1 MRSLRTI
8 WSSPFKSLFCQRRRK
23 AMFGRVFGC
32 LFVAFLLSFVSHAQ
46 TPDPKPPG
54 PPPDPARPPLIPLP
68 QLEDWS
74 FLKDPS
80 KRTDMFDPIKYIA
93 LGHDSYLSLG
103 NEYRMEY
110 ERYTASNFGEGP
122 QDQNGYLLLRELPHF
137 DLHVT
142 KHFRFY
148 NEFQFD
154 YIDWRNGGPRP
165 GIDEDRGD
173 VHQSFMDFGAD
184 VRSGRGF
191 LLRAGRQEMVF
202 GKGRLLDNNEGPN
215 VKISFDGFKT
225 GVSGP
230 KGSLDIFAVKP
241 VTISP
246 GFFDDAPAHGQ
257 SLWGLYGSNLTLGH
271 GPKADLYY
279 IGWDNKSAS
288 YSVSTG
294 KEIRHTV
301 GGRLDQPIG
310 EGPDLDWESAFQ
322 WGAFT
327 DRSIRAYT
335 VQTETGY
342 TFVQSPGHIRPFL
355 RFDVASGSASS
366 DPNGHSL
373 GTFNSLFPRGAYIT
387 PKMPPPFAIVNV
399 IDVHPMT
406 WFQPFAHV
414 ETSIGWDWFWRY
426 STGDGLYGLSGLP
439 VRGTTLNGK
448 VVKDRYIGQLG
459 DMEIRWSPAGHLI
472 FAFNF
477 AGMING
483 AYLNHSGT
491 SNNIT
496 YINSGVTYR
505 F

>member
-1 MRSLRTI
+1 MKPLGTI
-8 WSSPFKSLFCQRRRK
+8 WSSLFKSHFRQPSCNAK
-23 AMFGRVFGC
+23 SVRVFGC
-32 LFVAFLLSFVSHAQ
+32 LLVALLLSFVSHAQ
-46 TPDPKPPG
+46 TPDPNPPG
-54 PPPDPARPPLIPLP
+54 PSPDPARPPLIPLP
-68 QLEDWS
+68 QLENWS
-74 FLKDPS
+74 FLKGRS
-80 KRTDMFDPIKYIA
+80 KRTDKFDPIKYIA
-93 LGHDSYLSLG
+93 LGSDSYLSLG

-122 QDQNGYLLLRELPHF
+122 QDQNGYLLVRELPHF
-137 DLHVT
+137 DVHAT
-142 KHFRFY
+142 NHFRFY

-154 YIDWRNGGPRP
+154 YVEWRNGGPRS

-173 VHQSFMDFGAD
+173 VHQSFVDFGTD

-191 LLRAGRQEMVF
+191 LLRAGRQEIVF
-202 GKGRLLDNNEGPN
+202 GRGRFLDNNEGTN
-215 VKISFDGFKT
+215 VKISFDGFT
-225 GVSGP
+225 AGISGP

-246 GFFDDAPAHGQ
+246 GFFDDAPAHGK
-257 SLWGLYGSNLTLGH
+257 SLWGLYGNNLPLG

-279 IGWDNKSAS
+279 IGWDIESAS
-288 YSVSTG
+288 YSVGTG
-294 KEIRHTV
+294 REIRHTV
-301 GGRLDQPIG
+301 GGRIDQAIG
-310 EGPDLDWESAFQ
+310 EGIDFDWESAFQ

-327 DRSIRAYT
+327 DRSIHAYT

-342 TFVQSPGHIRPFL
+342 TFSQVPGHIRPFL
-355 RFDVASGSASS
+355 RFDVASGSGSS

-387 PKMPPPFAIVNV
+387 PKMAPPFAIVNV

-439 VRGTTLNGK
+439 VRGPTLDGR
-448 VVKDRYIGQLG
+448 VVTDRYIGQLG
-459 DMEIRWSPAGHLI
+459 DMEIRWSPVGHLI

-483 AYLNHSGT
+483 AYLKHSGT
-491 SNNIT
+491 SHNIT
-496 YINSGVTYR
+496 YINSGITYR